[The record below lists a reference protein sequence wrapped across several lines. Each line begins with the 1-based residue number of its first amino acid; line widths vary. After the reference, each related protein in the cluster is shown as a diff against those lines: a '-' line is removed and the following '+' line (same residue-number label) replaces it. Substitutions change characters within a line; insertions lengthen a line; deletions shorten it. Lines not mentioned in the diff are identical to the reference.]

1 MEWLQY
7 VFATLFFVLGGV
19 FVVLVVVQLPGTW
32 ALLGLA
38 ALLEYLDRLY
48 LPAPPDGDQQ
58 TFGWW
63 VLGSCLALAVIG
75 EIIEFVAGVAGAK
88 KGGASSRG
96 MWGALIGGIAG
107 VFIFTPLFFFIP
119 IFGAFLGAVLGT
131 FVGAIVGELT
141 VDHATI
147 KGSMK
152 PAIGATIG
160 RVLGTTSKVGIAMAM
175 WMTLTVSAFW
185 P

>member
-7 VFATLFFVLGGV
+7 VFAGLFVVLGGV
-19 FVVLVVVQLPGTW
+19 CVVLVVVQLPGTW
-32 ALLGLA
+32 LLLGVA
-38 ALLEYLDRLY
+38 AAIEYIDRLY
-48 LPAPPDGDQQ
+48 LPEDNQQ

-63 VLGSCLALAVIG
+63 VLGGCLALAVIG
-75 EIIEFVAGVAGAK
+75 EIIEFIAGVAGAK
-88 KGGASSRG
+88 KGGSSSRG

-107 VFIFTPLFFFIP
+107 VFIFTPLFFFLTP

-131 FVGAIVGELT
+131 FVGAIVGEMT
-141 VDHATI
+141 AEHGTI

>member
-19 FVVLVVVQLPGTW
+19 CVVLVVVQLPGTW

-48 LPAPPDGDQQ
+48 LPAGDQQ

-63 VLGSCLALAVIG
+63 VLGGCLALAVIG

-88 KGGASSRG
+88 KGGSSSRG

-131 FVGAIVGELT
+131 FVGAIVGEMT
-141 VDHATI
+141 AEHATI

-160 RVLGTTSKVGIAMAM
+160 RVLGTTSKVAIAMAM
-175 WMTLTVSAFW
+175 WITLTASAYLPW
-185 P
+185 L

>member
-19 FVVLVVVQLPGTW
+19 CVVLVVVQLPGTW

-48 LPAPPDGDQQ
+48 MSDSDHQ

-63 VLGSCLALAVIG
+63 VLGCCLAIAVIG
-75 EIIEFVAGVAGAK
+75 EIIEFVASVAGAK
-88 KGGASSRG
+88 KGGSSTRG

-119 IFGAFLGAVLGT
+119 LFGAFLGAVLGT
-131 FVGAIVGELT
+131 FVGAVVGELT
-141 VDHATI
+141 AEHATI

-160 RVLGTTSKVGIAMAM
+160 RVLGTTAKLGIAMAM
-175 WMTLTVSAFW
+175 WMTLTVAAFW